1 MDITIDM
8 IKQLREATA
17 AGMGACKE
25 ALLATAGNPTG
36 AAGARHGGFYPFAGR
51 S

>member
-1 MDITIDM
+1 MNITIDM

-25 ALLATAGNPTG
+25 ALKAEVLGLQKLFKG
-36 AAGARHGGFYPFAGR
+36 EWICF
-51 S
+51 